1 MPIPDQESLLLPVLT
16 VFADDAEH
24 HNEEIRELMIRRFS
38 VQPAELLQKHPDGNS
53 IFNVKIALALANL
66 QGAPH
71 KGPQAIRKTRQL
83 REAKFYKITEY
94 GKAILSRNPS
104 GLTLHD
110 L

>member
-1 MPIPDQESLLLPVLT
+1 MSIPDQESLLLPVLS
-16 VFADDAEH
+16 VFADNAEH
-24 HNEEIRELMIRRFS
+24 HNEEIRQLMILRFA

-53 IFNVKIALALANL
+53 VFNVKVALALANL

-71 KGPQAIRKTRQL
+71 RGPKNIRKTKQL
-83 REAKFYKITEY
+83 GDTKFYKITER

-104 GLTLHD
+104 GLTLRD